1 MLPEHKNPIFV
12 SKRPKMSEKSP
23 ILTQKPRF
31 CARKAGKWGS
41 RSQKAHK
48 NADFVLGGLHRT
60 ARRDPAR
67 QGTITRNGTRPPGTK
82 RNGPKHNETQPPRN
96 TIHETQPPRN
106 ATHATQHTQRN
117 RHATQ
122 PPRNTQ
128 YTKRNRYGNAKEP
141 LRNGTTKK
149 ETTFRVV
156 SFKNWRLPTLPHG
169 SAVPSAQVSLT
180 SLFGMG
186 RGGSSPLLPP

>member
-12 SKRPKMSEKSP
+12 SKRPKISEKSP
-23 ILTQKPRF
+23 ILTQNCRF
-31 CARKAGKWGS
+31 CARNGRKWGS

-48 NADFVLGGLHRT
+48 NADFVLGVAQIST
-60 ARRDPAR
+60 E
-67 QGTITRNGTRPPGTK
+67 RPSAAGKNHPK
-82 RNGPKHNETQPPRN
+82 RNKTAWNEAQRP
-96 TIHETQPPRN
+96 EAQRN
-106 ATHATQHTQRN
+106 ATATQRTQHTQHTQHNTTHATQLQRN
-117 RHATQ
+117 ATAQ
-122 PPRNTQ
+122 W
-128 YTKRNRYGNAKEP
+128 
-141 LRNGTTKK
+141 GTTKK
-149 ETTFRVV
+149 ETTFRIV

>member
-1 MLPEHKNPIFV
+1 MLYRRPENGGPEAK
-12 SKRPKMSEKSP
+12 KRTKTP
-23 ILTQKPRF
+23 IL
-31 CARKAGKWGS
+31 CSAEHG
-41 RSQKAHK
+41 
-48 NADFVLGGLHRT
+48 T
-60 ARRDPAR
+60 ARSGPAR
-67 QGTITRNGTRPPGTK
+67 QGKTSRNGTRPPGTK

-96 TIHETQPPRN
+96 ATNTTHATQPKHNETQPPRN
-106 ATHATQHTQRN
+106 ATATAGQ
-117 RHATQ
+117 
-122 PPRNTQ
+122 
-128 YTKRNRYGNAKEP
+128 
-141 LRNGTTKK
+141 TKK

>member
-12 SKRPKMSEKSP
+12 SKRPKISEKSP
-23 ILTQKPRF
+23 ILTQNCRF
-31 CARKAGKWGS
+31 CARKGRKWGS

-48 NADFVLGGLHRT
+48 NADFVLGG
-60 ARRDPAR
+60 ARNS
-67 QGTITRNGTRPPGTK
+67 TERPGAAWNNHPK
-82 RNGPKHNETQPPRN
+82 RNKTAWDEAQRPEAQ
-96 TIHETQPPRN
+96 RN
-106 ATHATQHTQRN
+106 ATATQRN
-117 RHATQ
+117 RHGTAQ
-122 PPRNTQ
+122 W
-128 YTKRNRYGNAKEP
+128 
-141 LRNGTTKK
+141 GTTKK
-149 ETTFRVV
+149 ETTFWVV

>member
-12 SKRPKMSEKSP
+12 SKRLKISEKSP
-23 ILTQKPRF
+23 ILTQECQF
-31 CARKAGKWGS
+31 CARKGK
-41 RSQKAHK
+41 
-48 NADFVLGGLHRT
+48 NGGPEAKKRT
-60 ARRDPAR
+60 KMPILCSAEH
-67 QGTITRNGTRPPGTK
+67 GTSTERPGAAVNNHPK
-82 RNGPKHNETQPPRN
+82 RNKTAWDEAQRPEAQRNATATQRN
-96 TIHETQPPRN
+96 TRN
-106 ATHATQHTQRN
+106 ATHATQPT
-117 RHATQ
+117 RH
-122 PPRNTQ
+122 
-128 YTKRNRYGNAKEP
+128 
-141 LRNGTTKK
+141 GTTKK

>member
-12 SKRPKMSEKSP
+12 SKRPKISEKSP

-48 NADFVLGGLHRT
+48 NADFVLGG
-60 ARRDPAR
+60 ARNS
-67 QGTITRNGTRPPGTK
+67 TERPGAAGNNHPK
-82 RNGPKHNETQPPRN
+82 RNKTAWDEAQRPEAQRN
-96 TIHETQPPRN
+96 VT
-106 ATHATQHTQRN
+106 ATQRK
-117 RHATQ
+117 RHAM
-122 PPRNTQ
+122 Q
-128 YTKRNRYGNAKEP
+128 YTKRNRYGNAKEQP
-141 LRNGTTKK
+141 RHGTTKK

>member
-12 SKRPKMSEKSP
+12 SKRPKISEKSP

-48 NADFVLGGLHRT
+48 NADFVLGVAQISTERPGA
-60 ARRDPAR
+60 AREQSSETEQDRLGRSA
-67 QGTITRNGTRPPGTK
+67 TTRSTTK
-82 RNGPKHNETQPPRN
+82 
-96 TIHETQPPRN
+96 
-106 ATHATQHTQRN
+106 RN
-117 RHATQ
+117 RHA
-122 PPRNTQ
+122 TQ
-128 YTKRNRYGNAKEP
+128 YTKRNRYCNTKEP

>member
-1 MLPEHKNPIFV
+1 MICRNDHCYA
-12 SKRPKMSEKSP
+12 SRA
-23 ILTQKPRF
+23 QKPHFCVKTTKNLGKIAHSDTKLSILCSKGRKMGVTKPKSAQKCRF
-31 CARKAGKWGS
+31 CAR
-41 RSQKAHK
+41 RSTEPVQR
-48 NADFVLGGLHRT
+48 G
-60 ARRDPAR
+60 PAR

-96 TIHETQPPRN
+96 L
-106 ATHATQHTQRN
+106 THATQPT
-117 RHATQ
+117 RH
-122 PPRNTQ
+122 
-128 YTKRNRYGNAKEP
+128 
-141 LRNGTTKK
+141 GTTKK
-149 ETTFRVV
+149 ETTFRIV